1 MENRDKKGSESL
13 VANHLS
19 CLEPRNSNDDT
30 PIEDRFLDEYLWEV
44 KDVEVSWYA
53 NYVSFIISIIVLS
66 DLTFQ
71 QKKKFFAKSKYCY
84 REDPLLFRCCADGI
98 MRRCVSEEK
107 MRSILEYY
115 HSSPYGGHHGSNKT
129 TVKILQS
136 KF

>member
-1 MENRDKKGSESL
+1 MNLALQEFDLEIRDKKGLESL

-19 CLEPRNSNDDT
+19 CLEPGKSIDDT
-30 PIEDRFLDEYLWEV
+30 PIEDKFLDEQLWEV

-53 NYVSFIISIIVLS
+53 DYVNFIISIIVLS

-98 MRRCVSEEK
+98 MRRCVGREDAIDLGVLPFFSVWW
-107 MRSILEYY
+107 
-115 HSSPYGGHHGSNKT
+115 SSW
-129 TVKILQS
+129 VE
-136 KF
+136 